1 MKIVKQPLHYI
12 ESLCRRTVALVL
24 AGGRGTR
31 LQALTQLRAKPA
43 TSYGGKY
50 RIVDF
55 SLSNCMNSGIRRV
68 GVATQYEAVQL
79 ASHIQRAWG
88 HLRGE
93 MGEWVGLL
101 PARQQQTRDEWYAG
115 TADAVFQN
123 LRLLGEQNPE
133 YLIVLAGDHVYA
145 MDYHPL
151 LEHHAASGADVT
163 VGAVNVPAELAD
175 QFGVLHC
182 DDRDRVTRF
191 VEKPSD
197 PLPLAGPDGTVLAS
211 MGIYVF
217 SFGRLREILE
227 TDALDPDSNHD
238 FGGDIIPSLIEGR
251 YVSCYRFLDPATG
264 RAGYWRDVG
273 TVDAYFRGQMELV
286 QPLPRFNLY
295 DERWPVWSYEA
306 HLPPAKLAPD
316 ANGNNGIAERSLLT
330 SGSIVTGGE
339 VVGSVL
345 SYATCIDR
353 SEVSCSVLL
362 PGARVEQGC
371 RLHQVI
377 LDEGVVLPPGLEI
390 GYDDDADR
398 ARFHVTATGAVLV
411 TSEMIDALE
420 ASPSSRPRP
429 GRVRPAPSPLASPA
443 TPPLATA
450 DETGAR
456 SPDMAEETAH

>member
-115 TADAVFQN
+115 TADAVLQN
-123 LRLLGEQNPE
+123 LRVLGEQNPE
-133 YLIVLAGDHVYA
+133 YLLVLAGDHVYA
-145 MDYHPL
+145 MDYQPL
-151 LEHHAASGADVT
+151 LEHHVASGADVT
-163 VGAVNVPAELAD
+163 VGVVNVPAELAD
-175 QFGVLHC
+175 QFGVLDC
-182 DDRDRVTRF
+182 DDNDWVTRF

-197 PLPLAGPDGTVLAS
+197 PQPLAGPDGTVLAS

-217 SFGRLREILE
+217 SFERLREILE
-227 TDALDPDSNHD
+227 TDAQDPDSKHD

-251 YVSCYRFLDPATG
+251 HVGCYRFVDPETG
-264 RAGYWRDVG
+264 QPGYWRDVG

-316 ANGNNGIAERSLLT
+316 ANGRHGIAERSLLT

-339 VVGSVL
+339 VVGSVM
-345 SYATCIDR
+345 SYATRIDR
-353 SEVSCSVLL
+353 SEVTCSVLL

-390 GYDDDADR
+390 GHDEEADR

-411 TSEMIDALE
+411 TSEMIAALE
-420 ASPSSRPRP
+420 PSISSRR
-429 GRVRPAPSPLASPA
+429 RAHAAPSPSPPASPA
-443 TPPLATA
+443 APPAAAAETA
-450 DETGAR
+450 AR
-456 SPDMAEETAH
+456 STDIAEETAH